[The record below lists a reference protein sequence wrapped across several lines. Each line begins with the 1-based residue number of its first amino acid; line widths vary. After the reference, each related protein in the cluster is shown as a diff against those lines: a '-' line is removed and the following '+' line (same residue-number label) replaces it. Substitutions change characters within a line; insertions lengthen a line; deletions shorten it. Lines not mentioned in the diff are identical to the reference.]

1 MQIFLEFCLKFF
13 SFISIFN
20 FIINVPYYSLIRLV
34 VYLAKFEYFDVIHGI
49 PWPYPD
55 LMTIGPLQQC
65 MHRFKYKYFPNRD
78 SKCDYQTCIRI
89 LTYLPEVSKSWPI
102 IQMKKSKYLLNSSK
116 SLILFNIKANI
127 INTTNLKLYCKE

>member
-13 SFISIFN
+13 SYISLLN

-55 LMTIGPLQQC
+55 LMTIGPLQ
-65 MHRFKYKYFPNRD
+65 
-78 SKCDYQTCIRI
+78 
-89 LTYLPEVSKSWPI
+89 
-102 IQMKKSKYLLNSSK
+102 
-116 SLILFNIKANI
+116 
-127 INTTNLKLYCKE
+127 